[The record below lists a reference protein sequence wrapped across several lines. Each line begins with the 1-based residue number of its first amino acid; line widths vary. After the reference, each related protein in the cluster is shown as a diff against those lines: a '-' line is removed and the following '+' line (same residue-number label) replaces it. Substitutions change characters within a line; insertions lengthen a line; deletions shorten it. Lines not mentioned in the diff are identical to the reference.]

1 MNRTQ
6 LTTID
11 NLDFNLIE
19 FSKPEQ
25 NNIPGQKVTYSRVRV
40 GIRKDGE
47 LCDLIIPSPANLT
60 CWGLQENRDMVT
72 QALNGYQLPIALW
85 SNGAPKP
92 EEKQFTD
99 KFNELCEYVKKHL
112 VENRDELGKYDL
124 ELNDLKKFNPLYWKM
139 EKGKIVEGRGPT
151 LYAKCMYDKKNEKVN
166 TIFVNEETQEM
177 VNPLSVLGKHANV
190 HFALKIEGI
199 FIGTRI
205 SFQVKL
211 HEVMFRLKDTGMRS
225 LLCPNATLSTTFQ
238 DTVEDSDDSDDEE
251 EEVEEEVVEE
261 EVEEEVEEPLPVEP
275 VVKTVE
281 PTTTARKPRA
291 KKTKA

>member
-85 SNGAPKP
+85 SNGGAKP
-92 EEKQFTD
+92 EEKEFTD
-99 KFNELCEYVKKHL
+99 KFNDLCEYIKKHL

-124 ELNDLKKFNPLYWKM
+124 EMNDLKKFNPLYWKM

-151 LYAKCMYDKKNEKVN
+151 LYAKCMYDKKNEKIN
-166 TIFVNEETQEM
+166 TIFVNEETQQM
-177 VNPLSVLGKHANV
+177 VNPLSVLGKHSNV

-211 HEVMFRLKDTGMRS
+211 HEVMFRLKETGMRS

-238 DTVEDSDDSDDEE
+238 ENVEESDDEVE
-251 EEVEEEVVEE
+251 EVEEVEEVVEEVEEEEVVET
-261 EVEEEVEEPLPVEP
+261 PLPVEP